1 MDILNLEF
9 PNLDRDRHIITPV
22 YEYLK
27 KKYGVSVISCNLN
40 NRFFSL
46 LRYRPKLL
54 LLSNAHGQA
63 ETIEIMKIAR
73 ASKIKV
79 VTLVTEG
86 NFHEENL
93 HGYLWGWNHEK
104 ILNQDAFI
112 FWNEKSK
119 EITLKHHP
127 ELKDKIFVSGATG
140 FDRFSLLKFRDKG
153 GFLKEYNLTGYKGV
167 IGIAGFGVFDHLERI
182 DYLKEMQPAITD
194 EQIQMHKS
202 DLENLREIY
211 LHLIQSNP
219 DILFIVRHHP
229 QITDTS
235 KTEFT
240 QVEHLPNVIVSN
252 NYKTS
257 EYGLNNITDVISVCD
272 LWLGYESTTV
282 VEAWML
288 KKPTILVN
296 PTTDNF
302 TRENHSSACPKVKTV
317 AQLNE
322 VIKEYYLTGR
332 IGIFEALNDRRK
344 AVIRD
349 IIGYADGKN
358 HQRAAGIIMKFL
370 ENQRRPSRLDI
381 FRNLPFRFALKTTL
395 RFYLFN
401 TLLYKRIR
409 PNVWAS
415 HYWYP
420 LDKKEVAKYEML
432 YKSVV

>member
-22 YEYLK
+22 YEYMK
-27 KKYGVSVISCNLN
+27 KKYAVSVVSCNLN

-46 LRYRPKLL
+46 LKYRPKLL
-54 LLSNAHGQA
+54 LLSNAHGQI
-63 ETIEIMKIAR
+63 ETIEIMKVAC
-73 ASKIKV
+73 ASGIKV

-93 HGYLWGWNHEK
+93 HGYLWGWNYEK
-104 ILNQDAFI
+104 KLNQDAFI

-127 ELKDKIFVSGATG
+127 ELKEKIFVSGATG
-140 FDRFSLLKFRDKG
+140 FDRFSLLTFKG
-153 GFLKEYNLTGYKGV
+153 KNEFLKEYNLTGYKGI
-167 IGIAGFGVFDHLERI
+167 IGIAGFGVFDHLDRI
-182 DYLKEMQPAITD
+182 EYLKEMQPAITNA
-194 EQIQMHKS
+194 QIQMHKN
-202 DLENLREIY
+202 DLERLRRIY
-211 LHLIQSNP
+211 FEFIQSNP
-219 DILFIVRHHP
+219 DILFIVRYHP
-229 QITDTS
+229 QVTDKS

-240 QVEHLPNVIVSN
+240 EVENLPNVIVSN
-252 NYKTS
+252 NYEAS

-272 LWLGYESTTV
+272 VWIGYESTTV

-296 PTTDNF
+296 PSSDNF
-302 TRENHSSACPKVKTV
+302 IRENHSSACPKVKT
-317 AQLNE
+317 AAELSE
-322 VIKEYYLTGR
+322 VVREYYSTGR
-332 IGIFEALNDRRK
+332 IQIFDALNDKR
-344 AVIRD
+344 AAIIRD

-358 HQRAAGIIMKFL
+358 YQRAAEIIIRFL
-370 ENQRRPSRLDI
+370 ENQKRPSAYKI

-401 TLLYKRIR
+401 TLLYKKIR

-420 LDKKEVAKYEML
+420 IDKGEVKKYETL
-432 YKSVV
+432 YKAVV